1 MDACSELADAATRL
15 AATATSP
22 RTFLVEFGRVAA
34 GVRRGPLWMLDAGK
48 GGRNHFSGR
57 GFRRPVDDDTDG
69 QARHFAGIV
78 AVSARVGTRLTRILS
93 IAVGGDKPTSADGRL
108 TDQALEFT
116 RLVRSGRLAPGDSGD
131 WIRARLCKA
140 RS

>member
-1 MDACSELADAATRL
+1 MDACSELADAATRV
-15 AATATSP
+15 AATATTP
-22 RTFLVEFGRVAA
+22 RAFLVDFGRAAA
-34 GVRRGPLWMLDAGK
+34 GVRRGPLWVLDAGT

-57 GFRRPVDDDTDG
+57 GFRRHVDDDTDG

-78 AVSARVGTRLTRILS
+78 AVAARVGTRLTRWLS
-93 IAVGGDKPTSADGRL
+93 IRVGGDHPTSADGRL

-116 RLVRSGRLAPGDSGD
+116 RLIRTGELVPADSGD

-140 RS
+140 G